1 MEFSLKKCGVLE
13 LKKWKVVKFEGI
25 DLPEGQNMKT
35 VEDDAYSYLGFLSTM
50 KLHERNSERD
60 ETAKHFKAMN
70 MEKETRQQKG

>member
-13 LKKWKVVKFEGI
+13 VKKWKVVKFEGI

-60 ETAKHFKAMN
+60 ETAKHFKEMN
-70 MEKETRQQKG
+70 MKKETRQQEG